1 MSTNEFELTEIFP
14 ALPQVV
20 FDAWMSSEKHGA
32 MTGAKA
38 KVEARVGGAFTAW
51 DGYLWGK
58 TLEMERPRRIVQSW
72 RTSEFPEDSPDSR
85 LEILFEKVNGGTKLT
100 LKHSN
105 IPAEQVESYRQGWD
119 DSYFKPMK
127 EYFK

>member
-1 MSTNEFELTEIFP
+1 MATNEFELSAIFP
-14 ALPQVV
+14 ALPEVV

-38 KVEARVGGAFTAW
+38 SVEARVGGAFTAW

-72 RTSEFPEDSPDSR
+72 RTSEFPEESPDSR
-85 LEILFEKVNGGTKLT
+85 LEILLEKVTTGTKLT
-100 LKHSN
+100 LRHSN
-105 IPAEQVESYRQGWD
+105 LPQDQVESYRQGWQ
-119 DSYFKPMK
+119 DSYFKPMA
-127 EYFK
+127 EYFG